1 MAAVKQQDIFRCAGS
16 FAGVSDLE
24 LIVKKSRKFTN
35 YKIVKKQIG
44 DDYDKLEQQSP
55 VNFAEKINIPIL
67 LIHGDKDRVVD
78 VKQSQLMHDELLD
91 YDKNVQYVELE
102 NGNHH
107 LEIEKNRVK
116 TLASFEQFL
125 QTYLLAD
132 AD

>member
-1 MAAVKQQDIFRCAGS
+1 M
-16 FAGVSDLE
+16 
-24 LIVKKSRKFTN
+24 
-35 YKIVKKQIG
+35 
-44 DDYDKLEQQSP
+44 
-55 VNFAEKINIPIL
+55 NFAEKINIPIL

-78 VKQSQLMHDELLD
+78 VKQSQLMHEELLD

-125 QTYLLAD
+125 QTYLLSD